1 MLDRWRTLHRELYN
15 EKKGGFD
22 ITKIPDVH
30 DNIRYDCLHNFRLK
44 VSQLQLLLQKYIITV
59 SVIACVAA
67 A

>member
-1 MLDRWRTLHRELYN
+1 MFTAKHTQQPARGETLLLMLDRWRTLHRELYN

-44 VSQLQLLLQKYIITV
+44 VGQLV
-59 SVIACVAA
+59 
-67 A
+67 